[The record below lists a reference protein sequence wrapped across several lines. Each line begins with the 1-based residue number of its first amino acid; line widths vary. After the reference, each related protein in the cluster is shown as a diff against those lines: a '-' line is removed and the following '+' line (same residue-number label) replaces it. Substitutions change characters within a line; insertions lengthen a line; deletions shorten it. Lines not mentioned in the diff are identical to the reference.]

1 MKTILY
7 QNADWIL
14 TMDGDRRRYRHGDL
28 LIRGN
33 EILDVGER
41 LAEKHR
47 EAGPIDEV
55 VDASGRVILPG
66 FVNVHHHTWQSLIRN
81 INVANGLVLEP

>member
-28 LIRGN
+28 LI
-33 EILDVGER
+33 L
-41 LAEKHR
+41 
-47 EAGPIDEV
+47 
-55 VDASGRVILPG
+55 
-66 FVNVHHHTWQSLIRN
+66 SLIH
-81 INVANGLVLEP
+81 I